1 MKWITDKS
9 IIQQSNEADD
19 WYLLDNELYMDDD
32 GAIYLVPRNYKT
44 DNYTVPDWVAWVGG
58 NKSKWDVR
66 PSHLHDFGCQFHQ
79 LIKVNLNEYNLRRLR
94 YLKVNGSKLICENI
108 PTRFLSLI
116 PVTKWEIDCM
126 FKRMMKDTGVI
137 PNNIC
142 NIFRFGVFFNI
153 GWLGKHENYSFDK
166 IYKKEDEI

>member
-9 IIQQSNEADD
+9 RIEQSNDMGD

-44 DNYTVPDWVAWVGG
+44 DNYTIPDWVAWVGG
-58 NKSKWDVR
+58 NKSTWDVR
-66 PSHLHDFGCQFHQ
+66 PSHLHDFGCQYHQ

-94 YLKVNGSKLICENI
+94 YLKIKGSKIICENI

-116 PVTKWEIDCM
+116 PIDKWEIDSM

-137 PNNIC
+137 PDKIC
-142 NIFRFGVFFNI
+142 NLFRFGVFFNF
-153 GWLGKHENYSFDK
+153 GWLRKHPTYNLEN
-166 IYKKEDEI
+166 IYKREES